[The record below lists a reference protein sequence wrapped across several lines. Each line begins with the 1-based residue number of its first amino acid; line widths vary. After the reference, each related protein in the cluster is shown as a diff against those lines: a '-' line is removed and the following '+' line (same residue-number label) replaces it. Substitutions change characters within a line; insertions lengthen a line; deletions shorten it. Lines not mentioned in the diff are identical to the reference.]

1 MTDRPL
7 KVLYLSIE
15 YPPESPNGIGSYVAE
30 TAAAVAALG
39 HQVHVLSCIPGQE
52 PRDYLDGDVRI
63 HRRGERG
70 YGLGRVIRGRYTAV
84 RVQHAAACW
93 REARKLEIDWD
104 VVESPDWMAE
114 GLLLALR
121 GAPVVAQLHT
131 PLAVTRG
138 YGGRPFT
145 RDVRAA
151 AWLERLVVEHARQVA
166 SPSQLI
172 LDELSSAGWRNLE
185 SAAIIRL
192 AIDLARW
199 SETIPIRET
208 RPIVLFSGRLEHLK
222 APDVLVDA
230 ASRLK
235 DVDTFE
241 VWLAGRSGGVVDG
254 RPYDEWLRGRIAALG
269 VPCRLL
275 GQVSREKIRRLGQE
289 ARVVALPSRYEN
301 MPYAALEAM
310 AAGRPVV
317 CTSNTGLAEI
327 VDGSA
332 GGVVPPGDAEALAE
346 ALRPLL
352 VDPDAAA
359 RAGARA
365 RELVERECA
374 PSRVAE
380 RREHLYRQ
388 VAEAGRPRRRFRR

>member
-7 KVLYLSIE
+7 KLLFLSIE

-30 TAAAVAALG
+30 TASALAALG
-39 HQVHVLSCIPGQE
+39 HEVHVLSCIPGQQA
-52 PRDYLDGDVRI
+52 RDYLDGEVNI

-70 YGLGRVIRGRYTAV
+70 YGLGRVLRGRYTAA

-93 REARKLEIDWD
+93 REAGGLGIEWD
-104 VVESPDWMAE
+104 VVETPDWMAE
-114 GLLLALR
+114 GLVLALR

-145 RDVRAA
+145 HDVRAA
-151 AWLERLVVEHARQVA
+151 AWLERFVVEHARLVVA
-166 SPSQLI
+166 PSQLI
-172 LDELSSAGWRNLE
+172 LDELSKAGWGNLD
-185 SAAIIRL
+185 SAAIVRF
-192 AIDLARW
+192 AIDLTKW
-199 SETIPIRET
+199 TETIPIRET
-208 RPIVLFSGRLEHLK
+208 DPIVLFSGRLEHLK

-230 ASRLK
+230 AARLK
-235 DVDTFE
+235 DVGTFE

-254 RPYDEWLRGRIAALG
+254 RPYDEWLQGRIAALG

-275 GQVSREKIRRLGQE
+275 GQVSRDEIRRLGQQ
-289 ARVVALPSRYEN
+289 ARVVAVPSRYEN
-301 MPYAALEAM
+301 LPYAALEAM

-317 CTSNTGLAEI
+317 CTSNTGLAEL
-327 VDGSA
+327 VDDST
-332 GGVVPPGDAEALAE
+332 GGVVPAGDAEALAQ
-346 ALRPLL
+346 ALRPFL
-352 VDPDAAA
+352 VDRDVAA

-374 PSRVAE
+374 PERVAE
-380 RREHLYRQ
+380 RRERVYRQ
-388 VAEAGRPRRRFRR
+388 VVAGPRRGRRRG